1 VPALFDL
8 LRKGVSPA
16 AAASSGSRAYDHE
29 EFCRVVREGVE
40 QFSTSYFEKATW
52 EVIESS

>member
-8 LRKGVSPA
+8 VRKGVSPA